1 MVGSIFSTDE
11 SVGQVRAFC
20 SIRLYAEGADALMAL
35 AKARSNKQKATRLC
49 ILRLEAGTLPLI
61 PLLVTKANQSQAS
74 SQETES
80 TLPYAGIEAPAGGVT
95 VTAERSKELCVVV
108 SCGAVSKG
116 GGGIGGRKTPKG
128 HQGTDIK
135 VGR

>member
-1 MVGSIFSTDE
+1 MLRE
-11 SVGQVRAFC
+11 
-20 SIRLYAEGADALMAL
+20 LML
-35 AKARSNKQKATRLC
+35 SWPWQKYGVTSRRPLGFAS
-49 ILRLEAGTLPLI
+49 LRLEAGTLPLM

-80 TLPYAGIEAPAGGVT
+80 TLPYASIEAPAGGVT

-116 GGGIGGRKTPKG
+116 EGGIGGRKTPKG

>member
-1 MVGSIFSTDE
+1 MLSWPW
-11 SVGQVRAFC
+11 
-20 SIRLYAEGADALMAL
+20 
-35 AKARSNKQKATRLC
+35 QKHGVTSRRPLGFAVLG
-49 ILRLEAGTLPLI
+49 LKLI